1 MRGGNSK
8 EFYDIEGTLPKSQ
21 MIVDLHPDIA
31 KLSWRFNRWHH
42 YINYSSFKK
51 NKLIKKKNLTIPK
64 GINNYGMVLKCVKK
78 I

>member
-42 YINYSSFKK
+42 YINYSSFK
-51 NKLIKKKNLTIPK
+51 NKLIKKEF
-64 GINNYGMVLKCVKK
+64 NNTQRH
-78 I
+78 